1 MKKTTNRV
9 EKASIEQTNVEENP
23 AAKPPRSLTEM
34 DEMAKEAVEM
44 YGEFIEE
51 GKYPNPMPIAFFLS
65 KAKGEIVYIGP
76 EDRLYRR
83 SSQSGVYANLPED
96 LFANEIL
103 DFLLKYFRRQQGG
116 LAVCHKFNTALVKEI
131 LRLIKG
137 FCRDDHFFDRTPGVV
152 ILHLQNCFLVRH
164 LGDKGFEKFPLDTEW
179 IHSRNQINAAYDPKA
194 KAVRFMDELL
204 KPVLDADEIEVLLQ
218 YAAQV
223 VMGENLAEKIL
234 VITGLAGAGKSVVV
248 NIIEEIIGKQNVTQ
262 LRTECLHGWYETS
275 RYIGRTLLVGK
286 DVPPNFLR
294 NRGAS
299 QLKALTGK
307 DRINTEA
314 KHSNAVGEIEGK
326 FNVIVT
332 SNSNQPLL
340 LQNDRDAWERR
351 MLTITFKGKPPKNP
365 IPKFDELLLREERS
379 GILNE
384 VLRRLETI
392 LANGGKIEPSEA
404 QKRAIADLLDESE
417 SERVF
422 LEDRVEAVEVPDG
435 INLRQCKENLT
446 SEELYLEY
454 LTYCTSRKWTPV
466 PTRKFQQA
474 LVDLMP
480 RLFQRFRRNDIE
492 RNGTNRRGYYAV
504 RFK

>member
-1 MKKTTNRV
+1 MKSKEKIV
-9 EKASIEQTNVEENP
+9 EKASIEKTNVEENP
-23 AAKPPRSLTEM
+23 AAKPTRSLAEL
-34 DEMAKEAVEM
+34 EAMAKETEDK
-44 YGEFIEE
+44 YGELIEE
-51 GKYPNPMPIAFFLS
+51 GKYPNPMALAYLVSLVFG
-65 KAKGEIVYIGP
+65 KIVYVGS
-76 EDRLYRR
+76 EDRIYRR
-83 SSQSGVYANLPED
+83 DGGLYTNLPED
-96 LFANEIL
+96 LFANEII
-103 DFLLKYFRRQQGG
+103 DFLLTFFRQQRGG
-116 LAVCHKFNTALVKEI
+116 LAVCHKFNTSLINEI

-152 ILHLQNCFLVRH
+152 ILHLQNCFLVRR
-164 LGDKGFEKFPLDTEW
+164 LGDKGFEQLPLDTEW

-194 KAVRFMDELL
+194 KADRFMGELL
-204 KPVLDADEIEVLLQ
+204 MPVLDADEIEVLLQ

-223 VMGENLAEKIL
+223 LLGENIAEKIL
-234 VITGLAGAGKSVVV
+234 VISGLAGAGKSVVV
-248 NIIEEIIGKQNVTQ
+248 NILEDIIGKQNVTQ
-262 LRTECLHGWYETS
+262 LRTECLHGWYES
-275 RYIGRTLLVGK
+275 NRYIGKSLLVGK

-326 FNVIVT
+326 FNVIIT

-340 LQNDRDAWERR
+340 LQDDRDAWARR

-379 GILNE
+379 GIINE
-384 VLRRLETI
+384 ILRRLEAI

-422 LEDRVEAVEVPDG
+422 LQERVEAVDVPDG
-435 INLRQCKENLT
+435 ASQRRCKENLT
-446 SEELYLEY
+446 SEELYLAY
-454 LTYCTSRKWTPV
+454 LDYCASRKWTPV
-466 PTRKFQQA
+466 PTRKFQQST
-474 LVDLMP
+474 VDLMP
-480 RLFQRFRRNDIE
+480 RLFQRFRRNDIV
-492 RNGTNRRGYYAV
+492 RNGTNHRGYYAV